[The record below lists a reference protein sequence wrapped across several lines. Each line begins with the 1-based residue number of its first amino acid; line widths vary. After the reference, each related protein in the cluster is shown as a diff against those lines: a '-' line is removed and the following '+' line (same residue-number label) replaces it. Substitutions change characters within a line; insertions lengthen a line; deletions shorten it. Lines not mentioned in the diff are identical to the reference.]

1 MVRERRREHRDEWR
15 RREPSNPQTKHYE
28 TNHKQDGE
36 IPEYQMALVKCFKTA
51 LQRQIYEAVKINQLK
66 CDFTMNSRS
75 EWNHQ
80 PIPRI
85 KIQVREKIESMDLE
99 GRMQKK
105 SRQRY
110 GRKEEEEKREKKR
123 KAIEEDCENEEIEQK
138 RKKEKEDEE
147 REEDARRGE
156 EEKRDQ

>member
-1 MVRERRREHRDEWR
+1 
-15 RREPSNPQTKHYE
+15 
-28 TNHKQDGE
+28 
-36 IPEYQMALVKCFKTA
+36 MALVKCFKTV

-105 SRQRY
+105 SRKRY

-123 KAIEEDCENEEIEQK
+123 KAIEEDGENKEIEHK
-138 RKKEKEDEE
+138 RK
-147 REEDARRGE
+147 REEE
-156 EEKRDQ
+156 EEGR

>member
-1 MVRERRREHRDEWR
+1 
-15 RREPSNPQTKHYE
+15 
-28 TNHKQDGE
+28 
-36 IPEYQMALVKCFKTA
+36 MALVKCFKTA

-105 SRQRY
+105 SRKRY

-123 KAIEEDCENEEIEQK
+123 KAIEEECENEEIVHK
-138 RKKEKEDEE
+138 RKREEKEEG
-147 REEDARRGE
+147 REVEPEPSKKERRG
-156 EEKRDQ
+156 KKTPIHTAN